1 MTLEEIKKMK
11 RGDLDQA
18 HFELIEQL
26 LKDAEMRKML
36 EEENGRLVVVVD
48 NGKAEITRLEDLV
61 KSLQSG
67 EVNLDTFNELKAT
80 CDSQE
85 QIIRELN
92 ATVAKLDKV
101 AKDVRT
107 TVEHNGKTFEVVLPQ
122 FKHNGE
128 VYQAADL
135 QNLPEVVEELIE
147 IKSGA
152 LKLVI
157 D

>member
-1 MTLEEIKKMK
+1 MSIEEIKKMK
-11 RGDLDQA
+11 RADLDQA
-18 HFELIEQL
+18 HLELIEQL
-26 LKDAEMRKML
+26 LKTAEARKLL
-36 EEENGRLVVVVD
+36 EEENGRLVILVD
-48 NGKAEITRLEDLV
+48 NGKAEILKLEDSV
-61 KSLQSG
+61 KTLKNG
-67 EVNLDTFNELKAT
+67 EVDLESFNELKAT
-80 CDSQE
+80 CESQE
-85 QIIRELN
+85 QLIRELN

-101 AKDVRT
+101 AKETRT
-107 TVEHNGKTFEVVLPQ
+107 TVEHDGKTFEVVIPQ

-135 QNLPEVVEELIE
+135 QNLPEVVQELIE

>member
-1 MTLEEIKKMK
+1 MTLEEIKKLK
-11 RGDLDQA
+11 RADLDQA
-18 HFELIEQL
+18 HLELIEQL
-26 LKDAEMRKML
+26 LKTAEARKLL
-36 EEENGRLVVVVD
+36 EEENGRLVILVD
-48 NGKAEITRLEDLV
+48 NGKAEILELKDLV
-61 KSLQSG
+61 KSLRDS
-67 EVNLDTFNELKAT
+67 EVDLESFNELKAT
-80 CDSQE
+80 CESQE
-85 QIIRELN
+85 QLIRELN

-101 AKDVRT
+101 AKETRT
-107 TVEHNGKTFEVVLPQ
+107 TVEHDGKTFEVVLPQ

-152 LKLVI
+152 LKLVT

>member
-1 MTLEEIKKMK
+1 MSIEEIKKMK
-11 RGDLDQA
+11 RADLDQA
-18 HFELIEQL
+18 LFDLIEKQNKDLEKIKQL
-26 LKDAEMRKML
+26 T
-36 EEENGRLVVVVD
+36 EENGQLVVVVD
-48 NGKAEITRLEDLV
+48 KGKAEILKLEDSV
-61 KSLQSG
+61 QSLKNG
-67 EVNLDTFNELKAT
+67 EVDIESFNELKAT
-80 CDSQE
+80 CENQE
-85 QIIRELN
+85 QLIRELN

-101 AKDVRT
+101 AKETRT
-107 TVEHNGKTFEVVLPQ
+107 TVEYEGKTFEVVLPQ

-135 QNLPEVVEELIE
+135 QNLPEVVEELID